1 MNLQQLNILAKS
13 IKAEDKI
20 VSPNTLILESLFH
33 NFGTLDED
41 QANSLL
47 WEKREYFYN
56 KFPQN
61 NESMIHPATV
71 AFLEWSNDIPK
82 WMK

>member
-1 MNLQQLNILAKS
+1 MNLQQLDILARS
-13 IKAEDKI
+13 IRAKDKI
-20 VSPNTLILESLFH
+20 VNSDTLILESLFH
-33 NFGTLDED
+33 NFGTLDEY
-41 QANSLL
+41 QANNLL

-61 NESMIHPATV
+61 NESIIHPASL
-71 AFLEWSNDIPK
+71 AFLGWSNDIPK